1 MRSSF
6 NLIGLRLLMLL
17 LLLLLLLF
25 FDGRILT
32 APEFSAGC
40 SSS

>member
-6 NLIGLRLLMLL
+6 NLIGLRLLL